1 MDAEIRIARSY
12 IEGARPAGRILQCGI
27 TGSHYY
33 GFPAPDSDLDLK
45 GIHAAPL
52 ERVLALDKPEPA
64 LNAEGMSGG
73 ILCDYTSNEV
83 EQALK
88 LLLKGNGNMLERIY
102 SPFQVFETRELGE
115 LRALAPCYL
124 SKRAFHHYKGFFL
137 QVCDEHVKAGACRVK
152 SLLYAYRTALTGV
165 HLLLTGETV
174 GDLSVLISLYGFRQA
189 EELIHIYGSSTEKKS
204 LSPEDDAKHR
214 GQWPVLLERLTAAF
228 EASCLPD
235 EPKDPGAC
243 SDWLVD
249 LRLRVEEGGRAG

>member
-1 MDAEIRIARSY
+1 M
-12 IEGARPAGRILQCGI
+12 LLCGI

-33 GFPAPDSDLDLK
+33 GFPAPDSDIDLK

-52 ERVLALDKPEPA
+52 ELVLALDKPEPA
-64 LNAEGMSGG
+64 VNAEGMCGG

-124 SKRAFHHYKGFFL
+124 SKRAFHHYKGFFM
-137 QVCDEHVKAGACRVK
+137 QVCDEHVKTGACRVK
-152 SLLYAYRTALTGV
+152 SLLYTYRTALTGV
-165 HLLLTGETV
+165 HLLLTGEIV
-174 GDLSVLISLYGFRQA
+174 GDLPSLISQYGFRLA
-189 EELIHIYGSSTEKKS
+189 EDLIRIYGSTTEKKT
-204 LSPEDDAKHR
+204 LSPEDDAVHR
-214 GQWPVLLERLTAAF
+214 AQWPVLLDQLTAAF
-228 EASCLPD
+228 ASSCLPD

-243 SDWLVD
+243 SDWLVG
-249 LRLRVEEGGRAG
+249 LRLRGDDREKEQNGHAR